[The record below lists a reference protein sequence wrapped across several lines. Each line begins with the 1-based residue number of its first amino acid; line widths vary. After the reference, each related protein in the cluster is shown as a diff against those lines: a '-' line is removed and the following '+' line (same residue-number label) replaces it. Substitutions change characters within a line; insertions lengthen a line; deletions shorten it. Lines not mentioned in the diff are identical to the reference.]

1 MATPFKRPPAQPDL
15 PAIEESIL
23 GFWEKN
29 GIFEKLRAKNRGGP
43 RHSFID
49 GPITANNPM
58 GVHHAWGRTYKD
70 VYTRYRAMRGF
81 DQRYQNGFD
90 CQGLWVEVEVERDLG
105 LNSKREIE
113 EYGLDNFSRACADR
127 VRRFGQRITEQSK
140 RLGMWMDWSDSYYT
154 HSDSNIEHIWHF
166 LKTCHENGW
175 LRRGH
180 RVMPWCTRCGTSL
193 SQHELLG
200 TDTYQE
206 LTHTAVTLRLPLV
219 GKPREHLLVWTT
231 TPWTLAGNVACAV
244 SPDLEYVRVRGPG
257 DDVYILSRG
266 TLDRVLG
273 SDSEVLESF
282 PGSRLLGLRYEGP
295 WDELPPQHDVPRRIV
310 AWEEVAEAEGTGIV
324 HIAPGSGAEDYE
336 LGQSEG
342 LPALQIIDGEGIYR
356 PEYGELAGRAVADA
370 NDFILASLRAKGLL
384 LGSAEHT
391 HRYPVCWRCK
401 QEIVF
406 NLVDEWF
413 IACDQI
419 RPRMIRAAEQV
430 DWIPDSAGLRMR
442 DWLENMGDWAISRK
456 RYWGLPLPFYQC
468 PACQETT
475 VIGSVAELRERAVD
489 PEKVDSLP
497 ELHRPWIDEVEI
509 SCHCG
514 QAAARVPEVG
524 DCWLDA
530 GIVPFS
536 TLDYLG
542 NDQEDPDSNWNR
554 WYPANFITEMREQ
567 IRLWFY
573 SMLFM
578 SVAIRDRAPYETC
591 FVYEKVMDDKGQ
603 AMHRSFGNAIGFDE
617 AVDRMGADVMRW
629 MYVGTNPNSNVRFG
643 YGPGRAVVR
652 RFLTL
657 WNIYAFF
664 LTYAELDG
672 FDPASPAPPVA
683 ERPVLD
689 RWILSRLGSLQ
700 NQAEQAYEGYWVYPL
715 VDQLEHFWD
724 DVSNW
729 YVRLCRR
736 RYWKSQADADKAAAY
751 ATLYQVLGGIARL
764 MGPLAPFLAE
774 ELYQNLEAHAPE
786 APESLFLCPWPT
798 ADEAVIDAELESEF
812 EIVRAVISLGR
823 AARAQ
828 SGLKNRQPLAEL
840 VVGTAD
846 PARRRAVQRHRDLI
860 LAEVNV
866 KSLRLTEASS
876 SMLSFSLKPNFRS
889 LGPRF
894 GRSVNS
900 AARAIAEL
908 DAAEV
913 AARLESGESVAIQ
926 LDGRPEE
933 LSDQDLIVRYEGIAG
948 LAVAVDSQLAVGIS
962 TELDSALE
970 LEGLARELVHAIQGL
985 RRDAGFEIAD
995 RISLAIAG
1003 PDLPELL
1010 AAHAEEIAGE
1020 VLAENVRVGS
1030 LEGAEARGEIRIG
1043 DSAYAIELE
1052 RQSPA

>member
-1 MATPFKRPPAQPDL
+1 MPSLFKRPPTQPDL
-15 PAIEESIL
+15 PAIEERIL
-23 GFWEKN
+23 GFWEDSQ
-29 GIFEKLRAKNRGGP
+29 IFTKLRAQNQGGP

-70 VYTRYRAMRGF
+70 AYTRYRAMRGF

-113 EYGLDNFSRACADR
+113 EFGLDRFSRACADR
-127 VRRFGQRITEQSK
+127 VNRFGERITNQSK
-140 RLGMWMDWSDSYYT
+140 RLGMWMDWTDSYYT

-166 LKTCHENGW
+166 LKTCNANGW

-219 GKPREHLLVWTT
+219 ERPGDHLLVWTT

-244 SPDLEYVRVRGPG
+244 APELEYVRVRGDG
-257 DDVYILSRG
+257 GRIYILSRG
-266 TLDRVLG
+266 TLHRVLG
-273 SDSEVLESF
+273 EDAEILDSF
-282 PGSRLLGLRYEGP
+282 PGRELLGLTYRGP
-295 WDELPPQHDVPRRIV
+295 WDELAPQLTVPRRIV

-324 HIAPGSGAEDYE
+324 HIAPGSGAEDFE
-336 LGQSEG
+336 LGQEEG
-342 LPALQIIDGEGIYR
+342 LPALSIIDGEGVYR
-356 PEYGELAGRAVADA
+356 PEFGGLAGRAVAGA
-370 NDFILASLRAKGLL
+370 NDFILARLRDKGLL
-384 LGSAEHT
+384 LEAADHA

-413 IACDQI
+413 ISCDEI
-419 RPRMIRAAEQV
+419 RPRMIKAAASV
-430 DWIPDSAGLRMR
+430 NWIPESAGLRMR

-456 RYWGLPLPFYQC
+456 RYWGLPLPIYEC
-468 PACQETT
+468 PACRETT

-489 PEKVDSLP
+489 PAKVDELP
-497 ELHRPWIDEVEI
+497 ELHRPWIDDVAI
-509 SCHCG
+509 RCGCG
-514 QAAARVPEVG
+514 QRAERVPEVG

-542 NDQEDPDSNWNR
+542 QDQSDPDSTWNR
-554 WYPANFITEMREQ
+554 WFPADFITEMREQ
-567 IRLWFY
+567 VRLWFY

-578 SVAIRDRAPYETC
+578 SVAIRDRAPYESC

-617 AVDRMGADVMRW
+617 AVDKMGADVMRW

-657 WNIYAFF
+657 WNIYGFF

-672 FDPASPAPPVA
+672 FDPTAPAPPVS

-700 NQAEQAYEGYWVYPL
+700 RQAEQAYESYWVYPL
-715 VDQLEHFWD
+715 VGQLERFWD

-736 RYWKSQADADKAAAY
+736 RFWKSQADADKAAAY

-774 ELYQNLEAHAPE
+774 ELYQSLEAPLPG

-798 ADEAVIDAELESEF
+798 PDEHAIDADLESEF

-846 PARRRAVQRHRDLI
+846 SARRAAVQRHRDLI

-866 KSLRLTEASS
+866 KSLRLADSS
-876 SMLSFSLKPNFRS
+876 STLLTFVLKPNFRN

-894 GRSVNS
+894 GRSVN
-900 AARAIAEL
+900 AVARAIATL
-908 DAAEV
+908 DAAAV
-913 AARLESGESVAIQ
+913 AARLESGQTFAID
-926 LDGRPEE
+926 LDGHTEE
-933 LSDQDLIVRYEGIAG
+933 LSDQDLIVRYEGITG
-948 LAVAVDSQLAVGIS
+948 LAVAVDSQLAVGLA
-962 TELDSALE
+962 TELDPALE
-970 LEGLARELVHAIQGL
+970 LEGLARELVHAIQGV
-985 RRDAGFEIAD
+985 RRDADFEIAD
-995 RISLAIAG
+995 RIALAVDG
-1003 PDLPELL
+1003 PGLEDLL
-1010 AAHAEEIAGE
+1010 AAHASTIAGE
-1020 VLAENVRVGS
+1020 VLAPMVHLGR
-1030 LEGAEARGEIRIG
+1030 LEHAEASGRLKIG
-1043 DSAYAIELE
+1043 ANVYSIELE
-1052 RQSPA
+1052 RQEPG

>member
-1 MATPFKRPPAQPDL
+1 MPSPFKRPPAQPDL
-15 PAIEESIL
+15 PAIEERVL
-23 GFWEKN
+23 GFWEEN
-29 GIFEKLRAKNRGGP
+29 QIFEKLRAKNRGGP

-113 EYGLDNFSRACADR
+113 EFGLDNFSRACADR
-127 VRRFGQRITEQSK
+127 VRRFGQRITDQSK

-166 LKTCHENGW
+166 LKTCNENGW

-219 GKPREHLLVWTT
+219 ERPGDHLLVWTT

-244 SPDLEYVRVRGPG
+244 SPDLEYVRVRGAG
-257 DDVYILSRG
+257 DYVYILSRG

-273 SDSEVLESF
+273 PDAEVLDSF
-282 PGSRLLGLRYEGP
+282 PGSDLLGLTYRGP
-295 WDELPPQHDVPRRIV
+295 WDELGPQQGVPRRIV

-336 LGQSEG
+336 LGQTED
-342 LPALQIIDGEGIYR
+342 LPALHIIDGEGKYR
-356 PEYGELAGRAVADA
+356 PEYGELAGRAVSEA
-370 NDFILASLRAKGLL
+370 NDFILASLRQKGLL
-384 LGSAEHT
+384 LESAEHT

-413 IACDQI
+413 ISCDEI

-430 DWIPDSAGLRMR
+430 EWIPDSAGLRMR

-456 RYWGLPLPFYQC
+456 RYWGLPLPFYNC
-468 PACQETT
+468 PGCPQTI

-489 PEKVDSLP
+489 PGKVDSLP
-497 ELHRPWIDEVEI
+497 ELHRPWIDEIEI
-509 SCHCG
+509 KCPCG
-514 QAAARVPEVG
+514 QTAQRVPEVG

-536 TLDYLG
+536 TLDYLDH
-542 NDQEDPDSNWNR
+542 DQGDKDSNWNR

-603 AMHRSFGNAIGFDE
+603 AMHRSFGNAIDFDE

-643 YGPGRAVVR
+643 YGPGREVVR

-657 WNIYAFF
+657 WNVYAFF

-672 FDPASPAPPVA
+672 FDPASPAPPVP

-700 NQAEQAYEGYWVYPL
+700 KQAEQAYEGYWVYPL
-715 VDQLEHFWD
+715 VDQLERFWD

-774 ELYQNLEAHAPE
+774 ELYQNLEANAPG
-786 APESLFLCPWPT
+786 APESLFLCPWPS
-798 ADEAVIDAELESEF
+798 ADEAAIDTELESEF

-846 PARRRAVQRHRDLI
+846 PVRRRAVRRHRELI

-876 SMLSFSLKPNFRS
+876 TMLSFSLKPNFRS

-894 GRSVNS
+894 GRSVNT
-900 AARAIAEL
+900 AARAIAGL
-908 DAAEV
+908 DAAYV

-926 LDGRPEE
+926 LDGRTEE
-933 LSDQDLIVRYEGIAG
+933 LGDQDLIVRYEGIAG
-948 LAVAVDSQLAVGIS
+948 LAVAVDSQLAVGIT

-970 LEGLARELVHAIQGL
+970 REGLARELVHAVQGL
-985 RRDAGFEIAD
+985 RRDAGFEISD
-995 RISLAIAG
+995 RISLAVEG

-1010 AAHAEEIAGE
+1010 GAHAEEIAGE
-1020 VLAENVRVGS
+1020 VLAEDLNIGR
-1030 LEGAEARGEIRIG
+1030 LENAEARGDLRIG
-1043 DSAYAIELE
+1043 DRAWAIELE
-1052 RQSPA
+1052 RQRPA

>member
-1 MATPFKRPPAQPDL
+1 MATPFKRPPPQPDL
-15 PAIEESIL
+15 PAIEERIL
-23 GFWEKN
+23 GFWEEN
-29 GIFEKLRAKNRGGP
+29 QVFDKLREKNRGGP

-113 EYGLDNFSRACADR
+113 EFGLDNFSRACADR
-127 VRRFGQRITEQSK
+127 VSRFGQRITEQSK

-166 LKTCHENGW
+166 LKTCDENGW

-219 GKPREHLLVWTT
+219 DRPREHLLVWTT

-244 SPDLEYVRVRGPG
+244 APDLEYVRVRGPG
-257 DDVYILSRG
+257 EHVYILSRG

-273 SDSEVLESF
+273 EDADVLESF
-282 PGSRLLGLRYEGP
+282 PGSRLLGSTYRGP
-295 WDELPPQHDVPRRIV
+295 WDELAPQRDVPRRVV
-310 AWEEVAEAEGTGIV
+310 AWEEVSEAEGTGIV

-336 LGQSEG
+336 LGQNEG
-342 LPALQIIDGEGIYR
+342 LPALQIIDGEGIYGQ
-356 PEYGELAGRAVADA
+356 EYGELAGRAVSGA

-384 LGSAEHT
+384 LESADHT

-413 IACDQI
+413 ISCDQI
-419 RPRMIRAAEQV
+419 RPRMIRAAAQV
-430 DWIPDSAGLRMR
+430 EWIPESAGLRMR

-456 RYWGLPLPFYQC
+456 RYWGLPLPFYEC
-468 PACQETT
+468 RRCNKTI
-475 VIGSVAELRERAVD
+475 VIGSVAELRERALD
-489 PEKVDSLP
+489 PEKVDRLP
-497 ELHRPWIDEVEI
+497 ELHRPWIDEIEI
-509 SCHCG
+509 KCGCG
-514 QAAARVPEVG
+514 QTAQRVPEVG

-542 NDQEDPDSNWNR
+542 HDQSDKDSQWNR

-603 AMHRSFGNAIGFDE
+603 AMHRSFGNAIDFDE

-657 WNIYAFF
+657 WNVYAFF

-700 NQAEQAYEGYWVYPL
+700 EQAERAYEGYWVYPL
-715 VDQLEHFWD
+715 VDQLERFWD

-736 RYWKSQADADKAAAY
+736 RYWKSQADDDKAAAY

-774 ELYQNLEAHAPE
+774 ELYQNLEAHNPN
-786 APESLFLCPWPT
+786 APESLFLCPWPSD
-798 ADEAVIDAELESEF
+798 DESVIDTGLETEF

-846 PARRRAVQRHRDLI
+846 PDRRRAVRRHRELI

-876 SMLSFSLKPNFRS
+876 TMLSFSLKPNFRS

-894 GRSVNS
+894 GRSVNA
-900 AARAIAEL
+900 AARAIADL
-908 DAAEV
+908 DAADV
-913 AARLESGESVAIQ
+913 AGRLESGESITIQ
-926 LDGRPEE
+926 LDGRAEE
-933 LSDQDLIVRYEGIAG
+933 LTDQDLIVRYEGIAG
-948 LAVAVDSQLAVGIS
+948 LAVAVDSQLAVGLS
-962 TELDSALE
+962 TQLDAALE

-995 RISLAIAG
+995 RISLAVEG
-1003 PDLPELL
+1003 PDLPALL
-1010 AAHAEEIAGE
+1010 AAHADEIAGE
-1020 VLAENVRVGS
+1020 VLARGVRIGRLEN
-1030 LEGAEARGEIRIG
+1030 AEARGELRIG
-1043 DSAYAIELE
+1043 DSAYALELE
-1052 RQSPA
+1052 RLDTP

>member
-1 MATPFKRPPAQPDL
+1 MPTPFKRPPAQPDL
-15 PAIEESIL
+15 PAIEEKIL
-23 GFWEKN
+23 GFWEEN
-29 GIFEKLRAKNRGGP
+29 QIFEKLREKNRGGP

-113 EYGLDNFSRACADR
+113 EFGLDNFSRACADR
-127 VRRFGQRITEQSK
+127 VQRFGQRITDQSK

-166 LKTCHENGW
+166 LKTCNENGW

-206 LTHTAVTLRLPLV
+206 LTHTAITLRLPLV
-219 GKPREHLLVWTT
+219 ERPGEHLLVWTT

-244 SPDLEYVRVRGPG
+244 SPDLEYVRVRGSG
-257 DDVYILSRG
+257 GNVYILSRG
-266 TLDRVLG
+266 TLERVLG
-273 SDSEVLESF
+273 PDAEVLGSF
-282 PGSRLLGLRYEGP
+282 PGSELLGLTYRGP
-295 WDELPPQHDVPRRIV
+295 WDELEPQREVPRRIV

-336 LGQSEG
+336 LGQAEG
-342 LPALQIIDGEGIYR
+342 LPALQIIDGEGIYL
-356 PEYGELAGRAVADA
+356 PEFGELAGRPVSGA
-370 NDFILASLRAKGLL
+370 NDFILASLEKKGLL
-384 LGSAEHT
+384 LESAEHT

-413 IACDQI
+413 IACDEI

-430 DWIPDSAGLRMR
+430 EWIPDSAGLRMR

-468 PACQETT
+468 PGCPQPI
-475 VIGSVAELRERAVD
+475 VIGSLAELRERAVD
-489 PEKVDSLP
+489 PEMVDRLP
-497 ELHRPWIDEVEI
+497 ELHRPWIDEIEI
-509 SCHCG
+509 KCPCG
-514 QAAARVPEVG
+514 KTAKRVPEVG

-536 TLDYLG
+536 TLDYLDH
-542 NDQEDPDSNWNR
+542 DQGDEDSNWNR

-603 AMHRSFGNAIGFDE
+603 AMHRSFGNAIDFDE

-643 YGPGRAVVR
+643 YGPGREVVR

-657 WNIYAFF
+657 WNVYAFF

-672 FDPASPAPPVA
+672 FDPAAPAPQVD

-700 NQAEQAYEGYWVYPL
+700 QQAEQAYSGYWVYPL
-715 VDQLEHFWD
+715 VDQLERFWD

-751 ATLYQVLGGIARL
+751 ATLYEVLGGIARL

-774 ELYQNLEAHAPE
+774 ELYQNLEANAPD
-786 APESLFLCPWPT
+786 APESLFLCSWPT

-812 EIVRAVISLGR
+812 EIVRDVISLGR

-846 PARRRAVQRHRDLI
+846 PASRQAAQRHRELI

-876 SMLSFSLKPNFRS
+876 TMLSFSLKPNFRS

-894 GRSVNS
+894 GRSVN
-900 AARAIAEL
+900 AAAKAIEKL

-913 AARLESGESVAIQ
+913 AARLESGQSVEIE
-926 LDGRPEE
+926 LDGRAEE
-933 LSDQDLIVRYEGIAG
+933 LTDQDLIVRYEGIAG
-948 LAVAVDSQLAVGIS
+948 LAVAVDAQLAVGIS

-995 RISLAIAG
+995 RISLAITG
-1003 PDLPELL
+1003 PGLPELL
-1010 AAHAEEIAGE
+1010 AAHADEIAGE
-1020 VLAENVRVGS
+1020 VLAEELRVGS
-1030 LEGAEARGEIRIG
+1030 LGDAEASGQLRVGE
-1043 DSAYAIELE
+1043 SAYAIELE
-1052 RQSPA
+1052 RVAAE